1 MVGGSGSWCR
11 SQGLDS
17 GWIFEELGRGLA
29 RIRARISSDR
39 KRMEAKCRP
48 VGGAHSYTAFTLSA
62 RRHSSANGDVPIS
75 TDGSL
80 YFVKGMPE
88 SILGECGTHTAADW
102 SAVPLTELGRSR
114 ALAQSRRMASCGLRV
129 LAMAYGPSLDT
140 WTFTG
145 IVGLEDPPREG
156 VVESVR
162 HLEKGGEG
170 DYGYGGFEGDG
181 VGDCEA
187 LWNSRWWSRY

>member
-1 MVGGSGSWCR
+1 
-11 SQGLDS
+11 
-17 GWIFEELGRGLA
+17 
-29 RIRARISSDR
+29 
-39 KRMEAKCRP
+39 
-48 VGGAHSYTAFTLSA
+48 
-62 RRHSSANGDVPIS
+62 
-75 TDGSL
+75 
-80 YFVKGMPE
+80 MPE

-162 HLEKGGEG
+162 HLEKGGEKVIMVTG
-170 DYGYGGFEGDG
+170 DSKETALAIAKRCGILGGGTVPNS
-181 VGDCEA
+181 VGESNLATIPSRRSVSVEDSSEDEYLDLDA
-187 LWNSRWWSRY
+187 MPLDNSSMDDIEYIERIAARCHRAA

>member
-1 MVGGSGSWCR
+1 MQQCQRLANRGMPMGQPPEMALLIGSAKANIPDPR
-11 SQGLDS
+11 PMYHRLQE
-17 GWIFEELGRGLA
+17 IPF
-29 RIRARISSDR
+29 SSDR
-39 KRMEAKCRP
+39 KRMEVKCRP

-102 SAVPLTELGRSR
+102 SAAPLTELGRSR
-114 ALAQSRRMASCGLRV
+114 ALAQSRRMSACGLRV

-140 WTFTG
+140 LTFAG

-156 VVESVR
+156 VVESAR
-162 HLEKGGEG
+162 HLEKGG
-170 DYGYGGFEGDG
+170 
-181 VGDCEA
+181 
-187 LWNSRWWSRY
+187 